1 MPLGSKSNY
10 KYYQIISPDGQGLL
24 VSFVVLVGNNQM
36 GLIGLKKIF
45 ERWKSKRM
53 KPEAGLKAMFVGI
66 LQS

>member
-1 MPLGSKSNY
+1 
-10 KYYQIISPDGQGLL
+10 
-24 VSFVVLVGNNQM
+24 VSFVGLVGNNQM

-45 ERWKSKRM
+45 GKWKSKRM